1 VYLAHHTRDT
11 QYYRKMD
18 AKVEDSICK
27 NITWQDL
34 PIEIKK
40 ALGSKFEYENRIVE
54 YSIKN
59 QFRYRGNLVRLIKP
73 NEKQYY
79 KDLLCYSTVHLML
92 FPYHLSDYIVA
103 GMRITP
109 FQYYI
114 KIIRDLLYDEK
125 SYDTLPNFTAAD
137 CLRLLGIGRNQ
148 YLDIMNQHR
157 TSKKFFSIM
166 KKVNNELLPSSPVKN
181 IPIEPWWI
189 INPGYITEDDIKSTS
204 KVEKDVIDRLVSEQ
218 NSTMR
223 AGSVDQDV
231 IRRLYLKGL
240 IYFDV
245 IIEDDDLIVVPPL
258 EGFVMNRI
266 TGDYFETLLYKIF
279 ISIDEKTTV
288 IELAEMLN
296 IKLSLVKMAISMYCR
311 LGFAYKKAFLNPLD
325 YDLSWRDHIMNS
337 KYVKKAKENLM
348 DDSQLL
354 QFISEYPNE
363 FFDEYGLN
371 ELADNSDTSIKSP
384 TNSFSNNSLFDSVSI
399 NQPARPSITRDNSL
413 TTSFMNI
420 NHNQKRIALLY
431 DSTLAAFLMMGN
443 LSPNL
448 KTHAVTMFEAG
459 KLIDESLD
467 SLLFELNQINDD
479 NLDEQGFEAEKYF
492 LHAILLCK
500 TILFLRNN
508 PKLVLDSTDSTF
520 NGFGLDLI
528 RCESLLNL
536 EEEISQKFLHKNYS
550 MLFSLC
556 PLSNET
562 KIINT
567 YSLSYGVPHLGPSSS
582 LLNSVWF
589 KMFIYERTKFGPPSL
604 FLAKGY
610 RLLVFP
616 IEIFGNFDNLLITPM
631 NKDSLVVNIGN
642 ALELI
647 NDYLHYS
654 PILIQGYSN
663 SNLFFNTNNSSS
675 NSANISQPEDG
686 HVLSEQEDIIYIPLP
701 LIKTMKNEL
710 DENLQVYQ
718 NHPAVQRLNKFLN
731 LESFCG
737 FIRLIQHK
745 SFNVIEDNIY
755 SNHNSRSCSNDNN
768 GTEEINRIDDQFA
781 DWTLLDCCFGIPLF
795 DRKLNKLIC
804 DSIQK
809 SNLCLSSNLEKILKI
824 NVNLNRQLEKFVDYY
839 TNEFPYK
846 NKADRDWVCS
856 QVLAAK
862 KEYHIPYPT
871 CNLLFTNGQ
880 ISKFK

>member
-1 VYLAHHTRDT
+1 
-11 QYYRKMD
+11 
-18 AKVEDSICK
+18 
-27 NITWQDL
+27 
-34 PIEIKK
+34 
-40 ALGSKFEYENRIVE
+40 
-54 YSIKN
+54 
-59 QFRYRGNLVRLIKP
+59 
-73 NEKQYY
+73 
-79 KDLLCYSTVHLML
+79 ML

-114 KIIRDLLYDEK
+114 KIIQDLLYNEK

-137 CLRLLGIGRNQ
+137 CLRLLGVGRNQ

-157 TSKKFFSIM
+157 TSKKFFSII
-166 KKVNNELLPSSPVKN
+166 KKVGNELLPSNPVKN
-181 IPIEPWWI
+181 IAIEPWWI
-189 INPGYITEDDIKSTS
+189 VNPGYITEDDIKYSTS
-204 KVEKDVIDRLVSEQ
+204 KIEKDVIDRLVSVEQ
-218 NSTMR
+218 NSTIGCLK
-223 AGSVDQDV
+223 AGDVSQDV

-245 IIEDDDLIVVPPL
+245 PIEDEDLIVVPPL
-258 EGFVMNRI
+258 EGFVMNRV

-279 ISIDEKTTV
+279 ISIDEKTNV
-288 IELAEMLN
+288 CELAEMLN

-311 LGFAYKKAFLNPLD
+311 LGFAYKKSFLNPLD
-325 YDLSWRDHIMNS
+325 YDSSWKDLIMNS

-348 DDSQLL
+348 DDSQLI

-371 ELADNSDTSIKSP
+371 ELADNSDNSSIKSP
-384 TNSFSNNSLFDSVSI
+384 TSSFSNSLIFTTTNNGAANATTNNEPLI
-399 NQPARPSITRDNSL
+399 ARDNSL

-420 NHNQKRIALLY
+420 NHNKKRIALLY

-467 SLLFELNQINDD
+467 SLLYELNQIKDS

-508 PKLVLDSTDSTF
+508 PKLILECNQNQAATDQF
-520 NGFGLDLI
+520 NGLGLDLI

-567 YSLSYGVPHLGPSSS
+567 HSFNYGVPHFGSSSS
-582 LLNSVWF
+582 LINSIWF
-589 KMFIYERTKFGPPSL
+589 KLFLYERTKFGTPSL
-604 FLAKGY
+604 LLTKGY

-616 IEIFGNFDNLLITPM
+616 IELFGDFDNLLITPM

-647 NDYLHYS
+647 NDYLNYS
-654 PILIQGYSN
+654 PLLIQGYSN
-663 SNLFFNTNNSSS
+663 SNQFFNTNSS
-675 NSANISQPEDG
+675 NSTNLNQED
-686 HVLSEQEDIIYIPLP
+686 HHITNEREDIIYIPLP
-701 LIKTMKNEL
+701 LARSSKVIKEEEESNEKEEKL
-710 DENLQVYQ
+710 LKMMQ
-718 NHPAVQRLNKFLN
+718 NHPAVLRLNKFLN
-731 LESFCG
+731 LESSCG
-737 FIRLIQHK
+737 FVRLIQHT
-745 SFNVIEDNIY
+745 SFNSLETNIY
-755 SNHNSRSCSNDNN
+755 LKNQNADEQQDKSGKQFC
-768 GTEEINRIDDQFA
+768 EIDSQYA
-781 DWTLLDCCFGIPLF
+781 DWTLLDCCLGIPLF
-795 DRKLNKLIC
+795 DRQLNKMIC
-804 DSIQK
+804 DNILK
-809 SNLCLSSNLEKILKI
+809 SNLCMSNK
-824 NVNLNRQLEKFVDYY
+824 
-839 TNEFPYK
+839 
-846 NKADRDWVCS
+846 
-856 QVLAAK
+856 
-862 KEYHIPYPT
+862 
-871 CNLLFTNGQ
+871 
-880 ISKFK
+880 